1 MITRVTI
8 LILSLTSLIGFM
20 LLYLMVV
27 QTLAL
32 FIAHLLTPHKI
43 VTSLITVLIMFVV
56 SFSVGGYL
64 VHPENVQD
72 FIKWMEFISPQK
84 WLMPVLTK
92 DEYSEETIANSGAMQ
107 LCRNKHVS

>member
-1 MITRVTI
+1 
-8 LILSLTSLIGFM
+8 M

-32 FIAHLLTPHKI
+32 FITHLLAPHKI
-43 VTSLITVLIMFVV
+43 VSSLITVLIMFIV

-64 VHPENVQD
+64 VHPLNVQD

-84 WLMPVLTK
+84 WLTPVLVK